1 MKNAR
6 PSSQLGQAGEGR
18 RRQGGVAALPL
29 AASRSTDAVQ
39 QSHWTRQAPGSW
51 SQRPWL
57 LLRSLRARA
66 HGQADMSVSSMSA
79 VAGLL
84 LVAGDGDG
92 DHYTTFT
99 VQARPNVP

>member
-6 PSSQLGQAGEGR
+6 PSSQAEGR
-18 RRQGGVAALPL
+18 RRQAGRRCGFATRSIAQHRRSPAVSFDPTGAGQLVTAAVAA
-29 AASRSTDAVQ
+29 ASQPACT
-39 QSHWTRQAPGSW
+39 
-51 SQRPWL
+51 
-57 LLRSLRARA
+57 
-66 HGQADMSVSSMSA
+66 QADMSVSSMSA

>member
-1 MKNAR
+1 MPHGR
-6 PSSQLGQAGEGR
+6 PASQAEGR
-18 RRQGGVAALPL
+18 RRQAGRRCGFATRSIAQHRRSPAVSFDTTGAGQLVTAAVAA
-29 AASRSTDAVQ
+29 ASQPACT
-39 QSHWTRQAPGSW
+39 
-51 SQRPWL
+51 
-57 LLRSLRARA
+57 
-66 HGQADMSVSSMSA
+66 QADMSVSSMSAEA